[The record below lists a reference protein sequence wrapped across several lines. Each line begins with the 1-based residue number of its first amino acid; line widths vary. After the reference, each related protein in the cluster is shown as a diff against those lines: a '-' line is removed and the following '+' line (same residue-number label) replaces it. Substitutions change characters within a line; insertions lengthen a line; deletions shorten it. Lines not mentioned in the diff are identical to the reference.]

1 MTKVR
6 ALSLTMAM
14 ILFAVLIG
22 VLVGHQIVI
31 KKGID
36 QALDPNTTESMA
48 IEVAQLIKDNQDL
61 RKKRDI
67 LIDERDKFLNQS
79 TNRRAAVEAVS
90 SNIDE
95 YGVIAGTSQVTGKG
109 VVVTISH
116 EMALTQLIDL
126 VNAIRNSGAE
136 ALSING
142 RRIVASSG
150 FTSGDLQKNYRLEII
165 GNPRVLADALER
177 KGGILDQI
185 TNGQVEEKDGLVLPP
200 VGA

>member
-6 ALSLTMAM
+6 ALSLTLAM

-22 VLVGHQIVI
+22 ILVGHQIVI

-90 SNIDE
+90 SNIGE
-95 YGVIAGTSQVTGKG
+95 YGIIAGTSQVTGKG

-142 RRIVASSG
+142 RRVVASSG
-150 FTSGDLQKNYRLEII
+150 FTANDLQKNYRLEII